1 MKYGINLLLWGAEI
15 GEPHYPLLEKI
26 KSWGFDGVEIPC
38 FGFDEPRYKK
48 LGAKL
53 KDLGLKC
60 TTCVIVSKDN
70 NPLDADPKVRQAA
83 VDFLKKMIDQNR
95 TVGADLMMG
104 PYSSPVGQLCGRGP
118 TGDEWKWARDV
129 FREVAPHAQRAGVT
143 MALEY
148 LNRFE
153 HYFINDT
160 ATAAR
165 FVDEVNEGNG
175 SALRLHYDTFHA
187 NIEEKKIPEAIRAGG
202 RRIAHVHVSENDRST
217 PGEGH
222 VHWDE
227 TFRTL
232 AEIGYDGWL
241 MIEAFG
247 GALPELAAATCIWRS
262 MFPSEEHLAR
272 NGLAFIR
279 QSVAKYWK
287 R

>member
-15 GEPHYPLLEKI
+15 GEPHFPLLEKI

-38 FGFDEPRYKK
+38 FGFDELRYKK
-48 LGAKL
+48 LASKL

-60 TTCVIVSKDN
+60 TTCVIVSKET
-70 NPLDADPKVRQAA
+70 NPLDPDPKVRQAG

-95 TVGADLMMG
+95 TVGAELMMG
-104 PYSSPVGQLCGRGP
+104 PFSSPVGGLVGRGR
-118 TGDEWKWARDV
+118 TDDEWKRAVEV
-129 FREVAPHAQRAGVT
+129 FQKVAPHAQQAN
-143 MALEY
+143 MPLALEY

-160 ATAAR
+160 ATAAK
-165 FVDEVNEGNG
+165 FIDEVNHP
-175 SALRLHYDTFHA
+175 SLQLHYDTFHA

-202 RRIAHVHVSENDRST
+202 KRIKHVHISENDRST

-222 VHWDE
+222 VHWDDS
-227 TFRTL
+227 FRTL

-247 GALPELAAATCIWRS
+247 TALPEIAGATCIWRK
-262 MFPSEEHLAR
+262 MFPDEQYLAT
-272 NGLAFIR
+272 NGLKFMK
-279 QSVAKYWK
+279 QNVAKYWK
-287 R
+287 K

>member
-15 GEPHYPLLEKI
+15 GEAHYPLLEKI

-48 LGAKL
+48 LGSKL

-60 TTCVIVSKDN
+60 TTCVIVSKET
-70 NPLDADPKVRQAA
+70 NPLDPDAKVRQASI
-83 VDFLKKMIDQNR
+83 DFLKKMIDQNR
-95 TVGADLMMG
+95 TVGSELMMG
-104 PYSSPVGQLCGRGP
+104 PYSSPVGGLVGRCR
-118 TGDEWKWARDV
+118 TDDEWKRAVEV
-129 FREVAPHAQRAGVT
+129 FQKVAPHAQQAN
-143 MALEY
+143 MPLALEY

-160 ATAAR
+160 ATAAK
-165 FVDEVNEGNG
+165 FIDEVNHP
-175 SALRLHYDTFHA
+175 SFQLHYDTFHA

-202 RRIAHVHVSENDRST
+202 KRIKHVHISENDRST

-227 TFRTL
+227 SFQTL

-247 GALPELAAATCIWRS
+247 CALPEIAGATC
-262 MFPSEEHLAR
+262 
-272 NGLAFIR
+272 
-279 QSVAKYWK
+279 
-287 R
+287 

>member
-15 GEPHYPLLEKI
+15 GESHYPLLEKI

-48 LGAKL
+48 LGSKL

-60 TTCVIVSKDN
+60 TTCVIVSKDT
-70 NPLDADPKVRQAA
+70 NPLDADAKVREAS

-95 TVGADLMMG
+95 TVGSELVMG
-104 PYSSPVGQLCGRGP
+104 PFSSPVGGLVGRCR
-118 TGDEWKWARDV
+118 TDDEWKRAVEV
-129 FREVAPHAQRAGVT
+129 FQKVAPYAQQANMP

-165 FVDEVNEGNG
+165 FIDEVNHPF
-175 SALRLHYDTFHA
+175 LQLHYDTFHA

-202 RRIAHVHVSENDRST
+202 KRIKHVHISENDRST

-222 VHWDE
+222 VHWDGS
-227 TFRTL
+227 FKTL
-232 AEIGYDGWL
+232 SEIGYDGWL

-247 GALPELAAATCIWRS
+247 TALPEIAGATCIWRK
-262 MFPSEEHLAR
+262 MFPDEQYLAT
-272 NGLAFIR
+272 NGLKFMK
-279 QSVAKYWK
+279 QNVAKYWK